1 MRRPDRAR
9 RRGESG
15 QTLVMFALVLSLVL
29 VVLLALVVD
38 LAAVI
43 TDYDRAALAATV
55 GAQAGA
61 TAVDTDT
68 YYRTGRRQLLPGQ
81 AQTLCRAAVNLPTT
95 PSCAVSGD
103 TITVTVRQSVAL
115 PLTLLGV
122 TVPISVTRRAAGVFG
137 GRTPAPA
144 IGGGGGGGGGG

>member
-1 MRRPDRAR
+1 MTPDDRSP

-15 QTLVMFALVLSLVL
+15 QTLVMFALVLMLVL
-29 VVLLALVVD
+29 VAVLALVVD
-38 LAAVI
+38 LAAVV

-68 YYRTGRRQLLPGQ
+68 YYRTGRRELLPGQ
-81 AQTLCRAAVNLPTT
+81 AQTLCQAAAPAAEPPT
-95 PSCAVSGD
+95 CVVSGD

-115 PLTLLGV
+115 PLGLFGAS
-122 TVPISVTRRAAGVFG
+122 VPISVTRQATGVFG
-137 GRTPAPA
+137 GGTPEPA
-144 IGGGGGGGGGG
+144 SGGG